1 MLWLCNT
8 VQYVKNI
15 SGLFPAFEVVADNVY
30 ATVQGADVT
39 KGGQGHTHTCSFSVW
54 NTHTGHSGLTK
65 YNGMLRARG
74 AVIVIVL
81 TLGLVGNAGAQRRWR
96 SIVDDRHDR

>member
-1 MLWLCNT
+1 M
-8 VQYVKNI
+8 
-15 SGLFPAFEVVADNVY
+15 GLFPAFEVVADNVY

-39 KGGQGHTHTCSFSVW
+39 EGGPGHTCSFSVW
-54 NTHTGHSGLTK
+54 NTDTGHSGLTK
-65 YNGMLRARG
+65 YNGMFRARG
-74 AVIVIVL
+74 AVIVLVL

>member
-1 MLWLCNT
+1 MPQSK
-8 VQYVKNI
+8 VQMCR
-15 SGLFPAFEVVADNVY
+15 
-30 ATVQGADVT
+30 VT
-39 KGGQGHTHTCSFSVW
+39 QSRIFTRAPSQ

-65 YNGMLRARG
+65 YNGMFRARG
-74 AVIVIVL
+74 VVIVIVL